1 MPQTQDIKIQG
12 VKHHDVQNHVQ
23 IYAVATEY
31 VRKIEHV
38 SVNQII
44 LEKVVKHDVVQIIA
58 MVKIMA
64 YVLI

>member
-1 MPQTQDIKIQG
+1 M
-12 VKHHDVQNHVQ
+12 
-23 IYAVATEY
+23 ATEY